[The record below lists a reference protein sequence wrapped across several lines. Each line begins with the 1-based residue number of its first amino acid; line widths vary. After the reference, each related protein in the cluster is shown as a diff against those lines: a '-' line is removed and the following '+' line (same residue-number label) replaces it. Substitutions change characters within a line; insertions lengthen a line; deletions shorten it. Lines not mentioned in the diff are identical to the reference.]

1 MLKKGDIVEYVDE
14 SPDAWSGRKG
24 SIGIVNY
31 DEHRSSEGS
40 GNMLVGVKPIS
51 SPSND
56 WPRLFFASVWRKI
69 AHSE

>member
-1 MLKKGDIVEYVDE
+1 MLKKGDIVEYVDS

-24 SIGIVNY
+24 SIGIVDY
-31 DEHRSSEGS
+31 AEYISDE

-51 SPSND
+51 SPSNE